1 MTKFELVHITS
12 VEPREGRWVR
22 LWFTDGAIK
31 DVNLAPVLTRGV
43 LEPIG
48 TDRVL
53 FEQVRVNPESGTI
66 DWPGDID
73 LDPVVLYGTFEPAS
87 GVKLERRT
95 VQAPAA
101 A

>member
-1 MTKFELVHITS
+1 MTKFELVHIS
-12 VEPREGRWVR
+12 GVEPLDGRWVR

-43 LEPIG
+43 LAPIG
-48 TDRVL
+48 KNRGL
-53 FEQVRVNPESGTI
+53 FEQVRVNARSGTI
-66 DWPGDID
+66 EWPGDID

-87 GVKLERRT
+87 GVTLERRT